1 LWIPK
6 RLHPSKW
13 FLDSGCNNHMC
24 GNKDMFCDLDNSF
37 KESVKLGDDL
47 GLIVQ
52 GKGMVRLEVNGIV
65 FMITR
70 VFYV

>member
-1 LWIPK
+1 
-6 RLHPSKW
+6 
-13 FLDSGCNNHMC
+13 MC